1 MDGEIIIANLKCH
14 SFVKSLPEKYLR
26 PLLSPQLLR
35 QQCLVGYVDFVQD
48 TIVIVNHNDFLTL
61 LRLEVKMD
69 GGKVLK
75 MLVTIVTSLF
85 SLQVL
90 KIRGQMPNTS
100 KEFIVLK

>member
-1 MDGEIIIANLKCH
+1 
-14 SFVKSLPEKYLR
+14 
-26 PLLSPQLLR
+26 
-35 QQCLVGYVDFVQD
+35 
-48 TIVIVNHNDFLTL
+48 
-61 LRLEVKMD
+61 MD

-100 KEFIVLK
+100 KDCRIFK